1 MSIQPKTFWL
11 LWGWHLFWKDIWAVT
26 SFPLGWCRLTL
37 SIPATFSGSVDL
49 LPLGRKPKTLGII
62 WKIQGVLQ
70 IETIIHA
77 CPWTCKETLGGQWTE
92 PKYLSFVVLRSRA
105 SHVLGA
111 LCVCV
116 CARARAH
123 VHVCTYHCTHLGIR
137 GQMCRDQFSPS
148 TTWVPTGT
156 RVFPSFHSVEPGDWT
171 QSSGLA
177 ASPFTSWV
185 LLLAHLFAFYCET
198 ESHLAAPSCPWSHF
212 IALAGFDLGIL
223 LLQSSE

>member
-1 MSIQPKTFWL
+1 MSIQAKTFWL

-49 LPLGRKPKTLGII
+49 LPLGRKPRTLGII

-70 IETIIHA
+70 KETIIQA
-77 CPWTCKETLGGQWTE
+77 CPWAWKETLGGQWTE

-116 CARARAH
+116 CARMCTRACVYIPLH
-123 VHVCTYHCTHLGIR
+123 TYGFQRANVQRSILPFHHMGSNWNS
-137 GQMCRDQFSPS
+137 G
-148 TTWVPTGT
+148 V
-156 RVFPSFHSVEPGDWT
+156 SFLPQCGAWGWT
-171 QSSGLA
+171 QSSGLV

-185 LLLAHLFAFYCET
+185 LLLAHFFTFYCET
-198 ESHLAAPSCPWSHF
+198 ESHF
-212 IALAGFDLGIL
+212 IALAGFDLWIL